1 MRPKGVTVEFMSS
14 TICMCSTMFRTDPQH
29 LAWVLDNLV
38 SGQVVNRIRVPEAV
52 SRPARLALDLMLEVV
67 D

>member
-1 MRPKGVTVEFMSS
+1 
-14 TICMCSTMFRTDPQH
+14 MFRTDPQH